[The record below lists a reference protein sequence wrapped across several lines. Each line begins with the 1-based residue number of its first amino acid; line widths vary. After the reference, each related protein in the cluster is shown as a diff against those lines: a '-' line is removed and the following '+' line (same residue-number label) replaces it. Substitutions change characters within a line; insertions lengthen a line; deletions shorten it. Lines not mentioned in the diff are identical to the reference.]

1 MTPEQILAD
10 IKTDRRKRVIL
21 DCDTANEMDD
31 QYAVAYVLGR
41 SDRFELLAMTAEHHA
56 SRGNP
61 RAIGMEESYEE
72 FFRVMKVCHKEG
84 ACPVYRGAP
93 SSMCEDALCRPVT
106 SEASRA
112 IVRLARESDDILYIL
127 ATGPVTNIAAAI
139 SEAPDITEKLCVIWL
154 GGNCYEWESASE
166 CNVWGDC
173 PAAQIMMDSGVM
185 VVQLPA
191 FGKEDHGTVQ
201 LRITRDDFME
211 NLAGD
216 SDASVF
222 FRDTLPTELK
232 RCTDWESHVIWDIAG
247 PCVLTLPEA
256 YEFSI
261 VPAPIFTD
269 NIEYR
274 FDDSRHRIIYMERLA
289 PKIILD
295 DMYKVINS
303 L

>member
-10 IKTDRRKRVIL
+10 IKSKGRKKVIL

-31 QYAVAYVLGR
+31 QYAVAYTLGR
-41 SDRFELLAMTAEHHA
+41 SDRFELLAMTAEHHT

-61 RAIGMEESYEE
+61 RSLGMEESYEE
-72 FFRVMKVCHKEG
+72 FFRVMKVSHREG

-93 SSMCEDALCRPVT
+93 SSMSEDALCRPVV

-112 IVRLARESDDILYIL
+112 IVRLAREADGILYIL

-139 SEAPDITEKLCVIWL
+139 SEAPDIIEKLCVIWL

-173 PAAQIMMDSGVM
+173 PAAQIMMDSGIM
-185 VVQLPA
+185 IIQLPA
-191 FGKEDHGTVQ
+191 FGKEDHGTCQ
-201 LRITRDDFME
+201 LHVSHDDLRN
-211 NLAGD
+211 NLTGD
-216 SDASVF
+216 SVACKF
-222 FRDTLPTELK
+222 FRDTLPFQYK
-232 RCTDWESHVIWDIAG
+232 CCTDWGDHVIWDIAA

-256 YEFSI
+256 FRFSI
-261 VPAPIFTD
+261 VPAPIFTE

-274 FDDSRHRIIYMERLA
+274 FDDSRHSIIYMERLD
-289 PKIILD
+289 PKAILE
-295 DMYKVINS
+295 DMYKVIRS

>member
-10 IKTDRRKRVIL
+10 IKNDRRKKVIL

-41 SDRFELLAMTAEHHA
+41 PDRFELLAMTAEHHS

-61 RAIGMEESYEE
+61 RSIGMEESYDE

-93 SSMCEDALCRPVT
+93 SSMCEDALCRPVM
-106 SEASRA
+106 SEASDA
-112 IVRLARESDDILYIL
+112 IVRLANEAGEILYII

-139 SEAPDITEKLCVIWL
+139 SADPSIIDKICVIWL
-154 GGNCYEWESASE
+154 GGNCYEWDSASE

-173 PAAQIMMDSGVM
+173 PAAQVMMNSGVM

-191 FGKEDHGTVQ
+191 FGAEDHGTVQ

-222 FRDTLPTELK
+222 FRETLPCGLK
-232 RCTDWESHVIWDIAG
+232 RRTDWEDHVIWDIAG

-274 FDDSRHRIIYMERLA
+274 FDDSRHKIIYMERLD
-289 PKIILD
+289 PKTILE
-295 DMYKVINS
+295 DMYRVIRS